1 MLERK
6 RILKVKEQIVRD
18 GQRVF
23 IYEQPKTGDVFT
35 IADPDLRL
43 DQLEAVQRDVAQL
56 LEHGLNPPAPAK
68 RNRQRRSPEH
78 EISTSLKS
86 KLAAVN
92 AAGSSRRRKLNF
104 PCPCPTSPNFKTVSA
119 ANSATKICC
128 ASRSRIRPSRTRA
141 ARRRAHNQ
149 RLEFLGDAV
158 LQLVLTR
165 ELYEKFPAF
174 DEGPLTKARA
184 KLVNRRTLA
193 EHARALG
200 LGAHLILSRG
210 EETHGGRER
219 PSALADA
226 FEALLG
232 AIFLDGGFDA
242 AREFILREFSAGV
255 RQVERAA
262 DALKIRRANCRNCC
276 RRARRDAPEYQ
287 VVSAT
292 GPDHDRVFEC
302 TVQHGG
308 VELARGS
315 GKSKKAAE
323 SDAALAALK
332 KLRVQYRGTLRS
344 ISSDHAVMPPLTL
357 LTYLNPCWRR
367 KSSAFSERTPAL
379 QCR

>member
-1 MLERK
+1 VITVSDFTSLQNSLGFRF
-6 RILKVKEQIVRD
+6 RD
-18 GQRVF
+18 EGL
-23 IYEQPKTGDVFT
+23 
-35 IADPDLRL
+35 LRL
-43 DQLEAVQRDVAQL
+43 ALTHPSIAHES
-56 LEHGLNPPAPAK
+56 GGPA
-68 RNRQRRSPEH
+68 E
-78 EISTSLKS
+78 
-86 KLAAVN
+86 
-92 AAGSSRRRKLNF
+92 
-104 PCPCPTSPNFKTVSA
+104 
-119 ANSATKICC
+119 
-128 ASRSRIRPSRTRA
+128 
-141 ARRRAHNQ
+141 HNQ

-200 LGAHLILSRG
+200 LGAHLILGHG

-219 PSALADA
+219 PSTLADA

-242 AREFILREFSAGV
+242 AREFILREFGGAFGKVSALPMIENPKGEL
-255 RQVERAA
+255 QE
-262 DALKIRRANCRNCC
+262 LLQ
-276 RRARRDAPEYQ
+276 ARSPEAPEYR

-302 TVQHGG
+302 TVHHGG

-323 SDAALAALK
+323 SGAALAALK
-332 KLRVQYRGTLRS
+332 KLRAEPEIKAGS
-344 ISSDHAVMPPLTL
+344 
-357 LTYLNPCWRR
+357 
-367 KSSAFSERTPAL
+367 
-379 QCR
+379 